1 MLVLTRGRDESIV
14 IGDGIEITVV
24 EIKGDKVRLGITA
37 PASVPVHRKEIW
49 LAIRDAN
56 VAAAGSAGID
66 AAAAELLKKKKEGG
80 GKS

>member
-56 VAAAGSAGID
+56 VAAAGSAPID